1 MTSPV
6 FHAHTPLRPTWL
18 CRVDAHP
25 WPCGAAKL
33 GLLARFGEDRAEL
46 VAYLDELRTLAHAD
60 LTDLDGGRE
69 PELTTRFVAWAEQPT
84 T

>member
-1 MTSPV
+1 MT
-6 FHAHTPLRPTWL
+6 AHTPLRPTWL

-33 GLLARFGEDRAEL
+33 ALLDHYREHPAEL
-46 VAYLDELRTLAHAD
+46 VAHLDALRETAHHD

-69 PELTTRFVAWAEQPT
+69 PNLTDRFVTWART
-84 T
+84 RS